1 MVSKSPLSSLNLIF
15 RIWLHLSSRRR
26 FQFYFLLVVMLAS
39 GLAELLSL
47 GSVLPFLAVLSN
59 PENLFKQPVIRDL
72 SSLVGIS
79 DPYQLVVPFTFIF
92 ALASVTA
99 AAIRLLNLWLNGR
112 LAAAMGSDLS
122 CEAYW
127 RTLYQP
133 YLVHV
138 RRNSSALISA
148 MTRHVGLTVLA
159 LNAILQILSASIV
172 AIGLLVGLLI
182 VDWQV
187 ALSAIILFGF
197 AYFLVAII
205 SRRQLIQNG
214 TKIAKANERR
224 VQALQEGLGAI
235 RDVLLNDTQTNYLEL
250 YRSSDRPQRQMESRN
265 RFLAL
270 FPRYALEAVGLV
282 AVAVLGGLLVLQR
295 GSGSTVIP
303 LLGALA
309 LGAQRLLPALQQ
321 IYSGWAGLNSWRAS
335 LAAVVEM
342 LEQPLPKQH
351 GVVEQLF

>member
-59 PENLFKQPVIRDL
+59 PENLFKQPVLEIYHPL
-72 SSLVGIS
+72 LASA
-79 DPYQLVVPFTFIF
+79 PYQLVVPFTFIF

-309 LGAQRLLPALQQ
+309 LGAQGYYLPFNRSIPDGQDLTAGVRAWLLWLRCLSNPCP
-321 IYSGWAGLNSWRAS
+321 SSMVWLN
-335 LAAVVEM
+335 
-342 LEQPLPKQH
+342 
-351 GVVEQLF
+351 QLF